1 MQRWKNVILL
11 ALATIAV
18 LALSL
23 VYSRKLGAE
32 LLRQVEVDELERI
45 PVQETA

>member
-18 LALSL
+18 LALSF
-23 VYSRKLGAE
+23 VYSRKLGDE
-32 LLRQVEVDELERI
+32 LLRQAEVDELERI
-45 PVQETA
+45 PVQEQV